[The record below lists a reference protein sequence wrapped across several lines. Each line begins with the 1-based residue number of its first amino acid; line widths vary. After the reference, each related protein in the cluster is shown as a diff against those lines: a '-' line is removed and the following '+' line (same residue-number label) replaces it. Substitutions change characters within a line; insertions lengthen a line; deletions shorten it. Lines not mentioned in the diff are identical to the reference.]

1 MITIDSIRR
10 RVEETKHLVGDDP
23 EALVEAIQVGWTR
36 PKLDWIKLNV
46 DASIQKDQ
54 MHQHAL
60 AAIGGLVRN
69 IHGGWHGGFAGTV
82 PNSSIL
88 ATELES
94 ILQELFYNMSYDSS
108 RITVHGN
115 RMLSLRHS
123 LATINVG
130 LQSVE
135 FGKNRYR
142 GLVECA
148 AKGPR
153 PRYPR
158 VWKTNKKI
166 GTISKSLK
174 LVECIKELSNVKEE
188 VYGALDSFI
197 AWELE
202 FPLITVKKALK
213 HLENEKEWKRII
225 QVTKWMLSKGQ
236 GRTMGSYYAL
246 LNALAEDGR
255 LDEAEELW
263 HTLFTE
269 NLESMPRM
277 FFERMISIYYHRE
290 MNDKMFEI
298 FADMEELGIRP
309 TMSIVTMVGDV
320 FKKLDMLD
328 KYEKLKKKY
337 PPPKWEYRY
346 IKGKRIKV
354 RTKYLDK
361 TDEIN
366 NSDMEAH
373 SDSSDERHENAEV
386 SIDERDEGD
395 KLYLPETADS
405 NKTD

>member
-1 MITIDSIRR
+1 MSSSNNNNHLNYSKPIFSLKMVDNYSSEASPSNDTAKEQERLLPIANVGRIMKQILPSNAKISKEAKETMQECVSEFIGFVTGEASEKCRKERR
-10 RVEETKHLVGDDP
+10 KTVNGDDVCW
-23 EALVEAIQVGWTR
+23 ALGTLGFDEYAGPLKR
-36 PKLDWIKLNV
+36 YLD
-46 DASIQKDQ
+46 
-54 MHQHAL
+54 
-60 AAIGGLVRN
+60 
-69 IHGGWHGGFAGTV
+69 
-82 PNSSIL
+82 
-88 ATELES
+88 
-94 ILQELFYNMSYDSS
+94 
-108 RITVHGN
+108 
-115 RMLSLRHS
+115 
-123 LATINVG
+123 
-130 LQSVE
+130 
-135 FGKNRYR
+135 RYR
-142 GLVECA
+142 D
-148 AKGPR
+148 
-153 PRYPR
+153 
-158 VWKTNKKI
+158 
-166 GTISKSLK
+166 
-174 LVECIKELSNVKEE
+174 IKELSNVKEE

-290 MNDKMFEI
+290 MNDKMFE
-298 FADMEELGIRP
+298 
-309 TMSIVTMVGDV
+309 
-320 FKKLDMLD
+320 KLDMLD

-395 KLYLPETADS
+395 KLYLPETTDS
-405 NKTD
+405 NKTN